1 MKPIRVKSHVRL
13 NNPIS
18 RSVSDCMFLNL
29 SSSLLGSCVED
40 CLLLVLTVTD
50 LDTRD
55 SLVSLVHQV
64 YYPAFAKAV
73 AHIDGGIKM
82 FGQEE
87 FKAEVTR
94 LAVHCGLLALKEGFE
109 T

>member
-1 MKPIRVKSHVRL
+1 MSV
-13 NNPIS
+13 IS
-18 RSVSDCMFLNL
+18 KVTRHLSRTVSDCMFLNL
-29 SSSLLGSCVED
+29 SSSLLGSCVEY

-82 FGQEE
+82 FGEEE